1 VLFIHLLD
9 QSEIFEHA
17 LIEASNNFLKEAKKY
32 KELNQTALAIEK
44 MKKYK
49 YYQQELSVLH
59 SRKQMGINSI
69 PFFTWKTYRKE
80 EKVENI
86 EIAENEMKLQIS
98 GLVGIEGLI
107 NTHNHRT
114 IALIVNFGKGTAEK
128 DDILEIPGVKA
139 DGSSVEYNFSR
150 TLPILKRSKLAQQ
163 LYSRKKITVELLMN
177 KGLFRGQYSVAMT
190 VLPLADLLN
199 KSTVGGDLPLYS
211 VEKASDGGS
220 NKKGKLIGGMLKM
233 TVTIRTPLVTPEM
246 KIIEERELVIEE
258 WPSAATVSW
267 VPSVPVTA
275 VLPPSAPALEPK
287 KEMKSN
293 ESSVDPNHVKL
304 LELGKQLT
312 EKEKHDPENIEF
324 IVSNDVFEAEI
335 QAIESVI
342 SSGKMEDEGDELP
355 LRIKLQTLQA
365 KLQLLVYSVQNET
378 LSLEDYLSLL
388 KERIEKDKKM
398 ILYQKFLGTPESKT
412 IALKL
417 LKRVKIMETEIK
429 NAAEG

>member
-1 VLFIHLLD
+1 
-9 QSEIFEHA
+9 

-32 KELNQTALAIEK
+32 KELNQTALAVEK

-107 NTHNHRT
+107 STHNHRT
-114 IALIVNFGKGTAEK
+114 IALTVNFGKGNAEK

-177 KGLFRGQYSVAMT
+177 KGLFRGQYSVAMA

-220 NKKGKLIGGMLKM
+220 NKKGKLIGGMLRM

-258 WPSAATVSW
+258 WPSAAP
-267 VPSVPVTA
+267 VPQVPTITT
-275 VLPPSAPALEPK
+275 VLPPSAPAVEPK
-287 KEMKSN
+287 KEMKSI
-293 ESSVDPNHVKL
+293 ESSVDPNHGKL

-312 EKEKHDPENIEF
+312 EKEKHDPENLEF

-335 QAIESVI
+335 QAIESVL

-355 LRIKLQTLQA
+355 LRIKQQTLQA

-398 ILYQKFLGTPESKT
+398 VLYQKFLGTPESKA

-429 NAAEG
+429 NAEG